1 MTTPPL
7 DNPDDH
13 ANVVRTVY
21 ALREAA
27 VDHGRALA
35 QLDENPSGA
44 DRDHLLDTQLAL
56 EEKTI
61 AVLDECAENADEAVA
76 RAEG

>member
-1 MTTPPL
+1 MRTSPL

-35 QLDENPSGA
+35 HFDENASEA

-56 EEKTI
+56 EEKTV
-61 AVLDECAENADEAVA
+61 AVIDECAENADEAVA